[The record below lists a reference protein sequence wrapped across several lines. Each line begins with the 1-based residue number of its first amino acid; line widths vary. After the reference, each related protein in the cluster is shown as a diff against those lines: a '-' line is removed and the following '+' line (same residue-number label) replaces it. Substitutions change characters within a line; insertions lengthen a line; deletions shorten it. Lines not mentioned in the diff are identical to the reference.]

1 MLLLTCLFKRK
12 LNLALA
18 LLGIELVKNFI
29 LQVLSI
35 LVAFS
40 LAGCGGSG
48 GSGAGMASLK
58 WVAPTENTDDSE
70 LIDLSGYNIYYGDS
84 ANQLV
89 SKVSIVDPSVT
100 EYVVQNLNANTLY
113 YFAITSVN
121 SLSIESAYSNI
132 VSKQL

>member
-1 MLLLTCLFKRK
+1 M
-12 LNLALA
+12 
-18 LLGIELVKNFI
+18 KNFI
-29 LQVLSI
+29 LQVLTI

-48 GSGAGMASLK
+48 GSGDGMASLK